1 MRYVRIP
8 RDRIG
13 VLIGHKGEVKE
24 EIERKTKIKLKIDSN
39 SGEVQIDDSNAED
52 PLASLKVENIVVAIG
67 RGFSPEHAF
76 RLFDDDTYFI
86 LFDLRDY
93 VGRKESHIRRVKGRI
108 IGREGR
114 TKRILENMTDSIISV
129 YGHTVAVITS
139 IEFMEAIRTAIE
151 MLINGSKHGTVY
163 KYLQRKR
170 REIEMESIANW

>member
-1 MRYVRIP
+1 MRFVRIP

-24 EIERKTKIKLKIDSN
+24 EIERLTKTRLKIDSR
-39 SGEVQIDDSNAED
+39 SGDVQIDDSRVDD
-52 PLASLKVENIVVAIG
+52 PLAPIKAENIVTAIG

-76 RLFDDDTYFI
+76 RLLDDDAYFI

-93 VGRKESHIRRVKGRI
+93 VGRKENHIRRVKGRI

-129 YGHTVAVITS
+129 YGHTVAVITT
-139 IEFMEAIRTAIE
+139 IEYLEVIRTAIE

-170 REIEMESIANW
+170 REIEMGYHGNW